1 MNLQEYI
8 NELQTFL
15 TEHPELA
22 QSKVYY
28 ASDEECNSFYEC
40 YHSGS
45 IFYIHS
51 DTAENYELEEKYLD
65 FNENIKVSPKLLS
78 TSLNE
83 MAAIILYLKYIFYF
97 FIFF

>member
-28 ASDEECNSFYEC
+28 SSDEEGNSFYEC
-40 YHSGS
+40 YHSGF
-45 IFYIHS
+45 IFYIHL
-51 DTAENYELEEKYLD
+51 DTAESYELEEKYLD
-65 FNENIKVSPKLLS
+65 FNEFMEEQDFDSEEEASKEWE
-78 TSLNE
+78 T
-83 MAAIILYLKYIFYF
+83 YYIP
-97 FIFF
+97 IVVVN

>member
-8 NELQTFL
+8 DELQTFL

-40 YHSGS
+40 SSPGF
-45 IFYIHS
+45 IFYIHL
-51 DTAENYELEEKYLD
+51 DHAESYELEDKYLD
-65 FNENIKVSPKLLS
+65 FNEFMEEQDFGSEEEARKEWE
-78 TSLNE
+78 T
-83 MAAIILYLKYIFYF
+83 YYIP
-97 FIFF
+97 IVVIN